1 MSLVRFFELFEEKSC
16 TLVKRLIFFGRGG
29 GRVQGEW
36 GVTQRHEL
44 RVSFKVNMK
53 TKCLDSIIVLFLI

>member
-1 MSLVRFFELFEEKSC
+1 MHTREAPDFFLA
-16 TLVKRLIFFGRGG
+16 GG
-29 GRVQGEW
+29 GGGGGG